1 MSRERG
7 YADAAIKK
15 ALGGA
20 SVQPHS
26 DKLDSISE
34 LNYTGNA
41 LKVIQVNA
49 GESGFELATISAGGL
64 DHNQVMTR
72 ASLGGAF

>member
-1 MSRERG
+1 VSRERG

-26 DKLDSISE
+26 DKLDSISA
-34 LNYTGNA
+34 LVYTGNA
-41 LKVIQVNA
+41 NKVVAVNA
-49 GESGFELATISAGGL
+49 GQTGFELVDGG
-64 DHNQVMTR
+64 
-72 ASLGGAF
+72 SGGGNSYNPSGW